1 MTKSNYKLTKADFN
15 QINKRSLFTYQLGWN
30 YERMQASGYLY
41 MILPQLRK
49 MYGDGTPELLE
60 MMRTHTQF
68 FNTSPFFHT
77 IVTGIDLALE
87 EQQGA
92 AAKDTVSGIKTAL
105 MGPFA
110 AVGDSIFGATVP
122 AILGAI
128 AATMAVDS
136 KSPFG
141 IFIWIAVNMAINAFI
156 RWPQLELAHK
166 EGTKLVTT
174 MQGQLSALT
183 DAATLLGVFMTGA
196 LIATMINFK
205 FAIAATVNGVTLDV
219 QNTLDMMFP
228 RLVPAMFAGF
238 VYWLLGRKG
247 MNSTKAILVVIGI
260 AVASAFIGQ
269 FLNFPIF
276 TV

>member
-15 QINKRSLFTYQLGWN
+15 QVNRRSLFTFQLGWN

-49 MYGDGTPELLE
+49 MYGDNTPELLE

-68 FNTSPFFHT
+68 FNTSNFFHT

-87 EQQGA
+87 ENEGTES
-92 AAKDTVSGIKTAL
+92 KDTVTGIKTGL

-110 AVGDSIFGATVP
+110 AIGDALFGATVP
-122 AILGAI
+122 AIMGGLAAGLAI
-128 AATMAVDS
+128 EGNPV
-136 KSPFG
+136 G
-141 IFIWIAVNMAINAFI
+141 IFLWVAVAMAINVF
-156 RWPQLELAHK
+156 RWKQLEFAYK
-166 EGTKLVTT
+166 EGVNLVTT
-174 MQGQLSALT
+174 MQHRLSALT
-183 DAATLLGVFMTGA
+183 DAATVLGVFMVGA

-205 FAIAATVNGVTLDV
+205 FGFAQDFGGVTFDL
-219 QNTLDMMFP
+219 QSTLDKIFP

-247 MNSTKAILVVIGI
+247 MTSTKAIFVVIAI
-260 AVASAFIGQ
+260 AIGSK
-269 FLNFPIF
+269 LITNFFGFEIF

>member
-15 QINKRSLFTYQLGWN
+15 QINRRSLFTFQLGWN

-49 MYGDGTPELLE
+49 MYGDNTPELLE

-68 FNTSPFFHT
+68 FNTSNFFHT

-87 EQQGA
+87 ENEGTE
-92 AAKDTVSGIKTAL
+92 AKDTVTGIKTGL

-110 AVGDSIFGATVP
+110 AIGDALFGATVP
-122 AILGAI
+122 AIMGGLAAGLAI
-128 AATMAVDS
+128 EKNPV
-136 KSPFG
+136 G
-141 IFIWIAVNMAINAFI
+141 IFLWVAVAMAINVF
-156 RWPQLELAHK
+156 RWKQLEFAYK
-166 EGTKLVTT
+166 EGVNLVTT
-174 MQGQLSALT
+174 MQHRLSALT
-183 DAATLLGVFMTGA
+183 DAATVLGTFMVGA

-205 FAIAATVNGVTLDV
+205 FGFTQDFGGVTFDLQATVDKI
-219 QNTLDMMFP
+219 FP

-247 MNSTKAILVVIGI
+247 MTSTKAIFIVIAI
-260 AVASAFIGQ
+260 AIGSKLIAKYAG
-269 FLNFPIF
+269 FEIF

>member
-87 EQQGA
+87 EQQGVV
-92 AAKDTVSGIKTAL
+92 AKDTVSGIKTAL

>member
-1 MTKSNYKLTKADFN
+1 MTKSNYKLTKEDFN
-15 QINKRSLFTYQLGWN
+15 QINKRSLFTFQWGWN

-87 EQQGA
+87 ENEGVS
-92 AAKDTVSGIKTAL
+92 AKDTVSGIKTAL

-110 AVGDSIFGATVP
+110 AVGDSVFAATIP
-122 AILGAI
+122 AILGAL
-128 AATMAVDS
+128 AASMATENH
-136 KSPFG
+136 SPLG
-141 IFIWIAVNMAINAFI
+141 ILIWVAVNMAINAFI

-196 LIATMINFK
+196 LIATMVNFK
-205 FAIAATVNGVTLDV
+205 FAIKFEQAGVALDV
-219 QNTLDMMFP
+219 QKTLDMMFP
-228 RLVPAMFAGF
+228 KLVPAMFAGF

-247 MNSTKAILVVIGI
+247 MNSTRAILVVIAI
-260 AVASAFIGQ
+260 AVVSSAIAQ
-269 FLNFPIF
+269 FFKFPILSF
-276 TV
+276 